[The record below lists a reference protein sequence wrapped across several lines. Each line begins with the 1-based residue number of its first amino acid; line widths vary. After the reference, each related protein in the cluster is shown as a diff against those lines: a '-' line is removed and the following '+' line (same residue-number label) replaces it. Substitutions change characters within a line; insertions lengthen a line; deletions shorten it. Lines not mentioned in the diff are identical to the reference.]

1 MNLSY
6 DNKPCDLSLG
16 FQPLPERGGAQGRSE
31 SSQLIQLLT
40 PKIETKQDK
49 VALTKEKDLE
59 KTTNTLS

>member
-16 FQPLPERGGAQGRSE
+16 FQPLPDGSGAQGRSE
-31 SSQLIQLLT
+31 SSKLIQTLT
-40 PKIETKQDK
+40 PKIKTKQDK

-59 KTTNTLS
+59 KTTNTPS

>member
-31 SSQLIQLLT
+31 SSKLIQMLT
-40 PKIETKQDK
+40 PEIKTNQDK
-49 VALTKEKDLE
+49 VAPTKEKDLE
-59 KTTNTLS
+59 KTTNTFS